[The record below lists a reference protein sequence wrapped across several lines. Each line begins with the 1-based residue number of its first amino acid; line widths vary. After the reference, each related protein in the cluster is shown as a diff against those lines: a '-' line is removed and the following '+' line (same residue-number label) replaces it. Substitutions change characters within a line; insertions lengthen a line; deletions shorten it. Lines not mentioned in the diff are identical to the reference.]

1 MITGP
6 LLLVILITAVLFIIV
21 GTAFLKIHPFLVLM
35 AAAYMTGILAG
46 MPLDELT
53 TTVNTGIGNLMRH
66 IGLVIVTGTIIG
78 VILEKSG
85 AALRMAE
92 VVIRLVGAKRPQL
105 AMSLIGAIVSIPVFC
120 DSGYVILSSLN
131 KATARKAK
139 VPLASMSIAL
149 ATGLYATHTLVPPTP
164 GPIAAAGNIGV
175 SDYLGMVILMGLLV
189 SVPTIVAGYLWATR
203 MASRIEIAG
212 EHDEIPAIT
221 TELSGQ
227 ELPSIRKSLAPV
239 VVPVLLIGMGSII
252 TFSGYDGVGAPFG
265 LFLGTPTNALFVGL
279 LFAFLLLPRF
289 QEETLSGWIGTGIH
303 HAAPILLI
311 TCSGGA
317 FGSVISATPIA
328 ELIKGIAEGGLFSGP
343 FVLVIPFIIAA
354 CLKSAQGSSTAA
366 LVVTSA
372 LVAPFL
378 QGMGVVS
385 PIQLSLV
392 VMAIGAGAMTVSH
405 ANDSYFW
412 VVTQFSG
419 MRVSDAYKAHTLAT
433 LVQGITAFAFT
444 FLLYV
449 ILV

>member
-1 MITGP
+1 
-6 LLLVILITAVLFIIV
+6 
-21 GTAFLKIHPFLVLM
+21 
-35 AAAYMTGILAG
+35 
-46 MPLDELT
+46 
-53 TTVNTGIGNLMRH
+53 
-66 IGLVIVTGTIIG
+66 
-78 VILEKSG
+78 
-85 AALRMAE
+85 
-92 VVIRLVGAKRPQL
+92 
-105 AMSLIGAIVSIPVFC
+105 
-120 DSGYVILSSLN
+120 
-131 KATARKAK
+131 
-139 VPLASMSIAL
+139 
-149 ATGLYATHTLVPPTP
+149 
-164 GPIAAAGNIGV
+164 
-175 SDYLGMVILMGLLV
+175 MGLLV
-189 SVPTIVAGYLWATR
+189 SIPTIFAGYLWATR
-203 MASRIEIAG
+203 VASRIEIAG
-212 EHDEIPAIT
+212 EHDESPAIT

-227 ELPSIRKSLAPV
+227 ELPSTWKSVAPV
-239 VVPVLLIGMGSII
+239 VVPVLLIGMGSVI
-252 TFSGYDGVGAPFG
+252 TFSRYDGVGAPFG
-265 LFLGTPTNALFVGL
+265 LFLGAPANALFVGL

-311 TCSGGA
+311 TCAGGA

-385 PIQLSLV
+385 PVQLSLV

-419 MRVSDAYKAHTLAT
+419 MHVSDAYKAHTMAT